1 MYAPRMTELLDRAVA
16 SLQALPPEAQ
26 DDVARLILQWM
37 DDEQAPVQLTAEED
51 ASFAQSLAQADRR
64 EFASDDEVRA
74 IWAKHGL

>member
-1 MYAPRMTELLDRAVA
+1 MTELLDRAVA

>member
-1 MYAPRMTELLDRAVA
+1 MTELLARAVA

-26 DDVARLILQWM
+26 DDVARLLLQWVG
-37 DDEQAPVQLTAEED
+37 DEQAVVQRTPEEE
-51 ASFAQSLAQADRR
+51 ASFEESLAQADRR